1 MAARLPLDEEDEE
14 DRDSVLSAGSVET
27 GGLRSSAGSVETGG
41 LRSAS
46 SVETGGSRPA
56 SRQNSASS
64 MNGLRSVAASS
75 VGGRR
80 RSPNL
85 SREPSGRYRAN
96 QCCVDPGSGR
106 IRHFRPDPDK
116 LIQDPGGSGPE
127 MNLNKTILTN

>member
-41 LRSAS
+41 
-46 SVETGGSRPA
+46 SRPA

-64 MNGLRSVAASS
+64 MNGLRSVAASN
-75 VGGRR
+75 GGVRR

-85 SREPSGRYRAN
+85 SREPSGRYCAN

-106 IRHFRPDPDK
+106 IRNFKPDPEK
-116 LIQDPGGSGPE
+116 LIPDPCGSGPE
-127 MNLNKTILTN
+127 MNLK